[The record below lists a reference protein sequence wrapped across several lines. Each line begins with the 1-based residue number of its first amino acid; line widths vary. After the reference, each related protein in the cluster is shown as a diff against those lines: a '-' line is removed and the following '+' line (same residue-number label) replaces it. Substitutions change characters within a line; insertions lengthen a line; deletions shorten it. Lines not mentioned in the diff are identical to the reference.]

1 MVFPK
6 DNPTGEIRG
15 SYRFR
20 VSLFILCLISVL
32 LAFSE
37 ARAGNLSYALT
48 LIEEANQKALHN
60 EKYWHILL
68 HYKGSILGLRSLIDD
83 PNFFLAPDGRHNP
96 QSELEATIKALFQEP
111 EEGIK
116 HPACKFVARYNW
128 LKEQLNI
135 NPSQLPMPECSH
147 FEQLMA
153 EIKPETVS
161 LIFPTSHINSPASMF
176 GHTLLTIETATRS
189 KLLSHAINY
198 SAITTDTFGPLF
210 AVKGLFGL
218 YKGYFSILPY
228 YGKLQEYNDIDHR
241 DIWEYPLDFSREET
255 LRLLMHVYE
264 LDSIYS
270 DYYFFDENCSYGLL
284 FLLDAGRPSLNIT
297 DQMDLW
303 VIPIDTIKV
312 VKKNGLINEAIYR
325 PSKTT
330 KIQYIASLLPEK
342 DHKIAIA
349 MARTEREP
357 DDILTQTISQNEKA
371 MTCDLAIEYLQYL
384 YTKKRISK
392 QQYLD
397 RFLKLLRTRSV
408 LGQADENRYAIPQP
422 PRPDEGHDS
431 NRMSVGAGVKKDRF
445 FYELRYRPAYHSL
458 LDNGK
463 GYPEG
468 SQILFGETTFRYY
481 PSLNKLKLE
490 SLDLID
496 IISITPRDL
505 FFQPISWKIKTG
517 LTQRYMEDGREHMI
531 YQLNPGGG
539 FAHKHD
545 LIGLWYAMA
554 EADLNLSGAMKEQ
567 YASGIG
573 ASIGLI
579 RKVTDSFKLH
589 LCARNI
595 YYGIGDYH
603 NYFEAM
609 LETNY
614 IISTNTS
621 LAFQI
626 SRTKTRSF
634 YQTEGVLSWN
644 IFF

>member
-1 MVFPK
+1 M
-6 DNPTGEIRG
+6 
-15 SYRFR
+15 FR
-20 VSLFILCLISVL
+20 VSLFFLFLASL
-32 LAFSE
+32 FFAFSE
-37 ARAGNLSYALT
+37 TRAGNLSYALA
-48 LIEEANQKALHN
+48 LIEEANHKALYN
-60 EKYWHILL
+60 DKYWHTLL
-68 HYKGSILGLRSLIDD
+68 HYKTGIFGLRSLIDD
-83 PNFFLAPDGRHNP
+83 SNFFLAPGGKHNP
-96 QSELEATIKALFQEP
+96 QEELEATIKAFFQEP
-111 EEGIK
+111 KEGTK
-116 HPACKFVARYNW
+116 HPVCRFVARYYW

-135 NPSQLPMPECSH
+135 DISQLPMPECIH
-147 FEQLMA
+147 FEQLMT

-161 LIFPTSHINSPASMF
+161 LVFPTSHINSPASMF

-228 YGKLQEYNDIDHR
+228 YGKLQEYSDIDHR
-241 DIWEYPLDFSREET
+241 DIWEYPLNFNKEET

-270 DYYFFDENCSYGLL
+270 NYYFFDENCSYDLL
-284 FLLDAGRPSLNIT
+284 FLLDVGKPSLNIT
-297 DQMDLW
+297 DQTDPW

-330 KIQYIASLLPEK
+330 KIQYISSLLPEK
-342 DHKIAIA
+342 NHMLAIA
-349 MARTEREP
+349 MAKGELDP
-357 DDILTQTISQNEKA
+357 DDILAQTISQDEKA
-371 MTCDLAIEYLQYL
+371 MTHDLAIEYLQYL

-397 RFLKLLRTRSV
+397 RFLKLLKTRSA
-408 LGQADENRYAIPQP
+408 LGQTGEDRYSIPQP

-431 NRMSVGAGVKKDRF
+431 NRLSLGAGMKKDRF

-468 SQILFGETTFRYY
+468 SQIVFGDTTLRYY
-481 PSLNKLKLE
+481 PSLNRLKLE
-490 SLDLID
+490 SLDFID

-517 LTQRYMEDGREHMI
+517 LTHRYMEDGREHMV

-539 FAHKHD
+539 FAYKYEP
-545 LIGLWYAMA
+545 IGIGYAMA
-554 EADLNLSGAMKEQ
+554 ETDLNISGAMKEK
-567 YASGIG
+567 YALGAG
-573 ASIGLI
+573 ASVGLI
-579 RKVTDSFKLH
+579 TKATDLFSIH

-609 LETNY
+609 LQANY
-614 IISTNTS
+614 TLSTNTS
-621 LAFQI
+621 LAFQV

-634 YQTEGVLSWN
+634 YQTEGTLSWN

>member
-6 DNPTGEIRG
+6 ENPTGEIRG
-15 SYRFR
+15 SYRLR
-20 VSLFILCLISVL
+20 VSLFLLCLISVL
-32 LAFSE
+32 LTFSE
-37 ARAGNLSYALT
+37 ARARNLPYALT
-48 LIEEANQKALHN
+48 LIEEANHKALHN
-60 EKYWHILL
+60 EKYWHTLL
-68 HYKGSILGLRSLIDD
+68 HYKKSIFGLQSLID
-83 PNFFLAPDGRHNP
+83 NHSFFLAPDGKRNP

-111 EEGIK
+111 REGTK
-116 HPACKFVARYNW
+116 HPVCKFVARYNW
-128 LKEQLNI
+128 LKERLNI
-135 NPSQLPMPECSH
+135 NPSQLPMPECGH

-176 GHTLLTIETATRS
+176 GHTLLTIETAARS

-270 DYYFFDENCSYGLL
+270 DYYFFDENCSYDLL

-297 DQMDLW
+297 NQMDLW
-303 VIPIDTIKV
+303 VIPIDTIKIA
-312 VKKNGLINEAIYR
+312 KKNGLIHEAIYR

-330 KIQYIASLLPEK
+330 KINYISSLLPEK
-342 DHKIAIA
+342 DHGLAIA
-349 MARTEREP
+349 MVKGKVEP
-357 DDILTQTISQNEKA
+357 EDILTQTISQNEKA

-384 YTKKRISK
+384 YAKKRISK
-392 QQYLD
+392 QHYLD
-397 RFLKLLRTRSV
+397 RFLKLLKTRSI
-408 LGQADENRYAIPQP
+408 LGQAAENHYAIPQP

-431 NRMSVGAGVKKDRF
+431 NRLSISTGIKKDHS

-458 LDNGK
+458 LDNDK

-468 SQILFGETTFRYY
+468 SQILFGDTTFRYY

-490 SLDLID
+490 SLDFIN

-505 FFQPISWKIKTG
+505 FLQPISWKIKTS
-517 LTQRYMEDGREHMI
+517 LTQRYMENGREHMI
-531 YQLNPGGG
+531 YQLNLGGG
-539 FAHKHD
+539 FAYKHD

-554 EADLNLSGAMKEQ
+554 EADLNLSGAMKEK
-567 YASGIG
+567 YTSGIG

-579 RKVTDSFKLH
+579 RKVTDSFKIH

-603 NYFEAM
+603 NYFEATM
-609 LETNY
+609 ETNY

-634 YQTEGVLSWN
+634 YQTEGILSWN